1 MRRWRRTHLASH
13 LCTVVW
19 CATGHVG
26 ARGWERQTA
35 AAASLER
42 IAEII
47 REKKPGLLRVAVVC
61 LKYGARKAAQALRN
75 AGVQTVLWLSAD
87 MLGDSSPQV
96 LVRSV
101 TPSADRFARRT
112 SPERGLFACR
122 WRWLRRLWTPC
133 GRAAASTRWRT

>member
-1 MRRWRRTHLASH
+1 MRHGSPEQQAFREERRFPVCVSDAATHEIEDALRKDAVH
-13 LCTVVW
+13 GLVW

-61 LKYGARKAAQALRN
+61 LKYGARKAAQALRD
-75 AGVQTVLWLSAD
+75 AGVQGS
-87 MLGDSSPQV
+87 GKG
-96 LVRSV
+96 
-101 TPSADRFARRT
+101 F
-112 SPERGLFACR
+112 LFIINF
-122 WRWLRRLWTPC
+122 
-133 GRAAASTRWRT
+133 RAS